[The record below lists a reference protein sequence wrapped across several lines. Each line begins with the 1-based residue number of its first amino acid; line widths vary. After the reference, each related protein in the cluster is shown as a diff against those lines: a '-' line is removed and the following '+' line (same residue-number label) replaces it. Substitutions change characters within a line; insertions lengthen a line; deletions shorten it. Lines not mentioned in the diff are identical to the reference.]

1 MPAGVE
7 EVSPRLVTSGM
18 RLHCQRPV
26 GAGKEI
32 RRQLHTLKVEVKLK
46 CRRFVT
52 GLRSAIAEN
61 NAVHTPAKVQA
72 N

>member
-18 RLHCQRPV
+18 RLHCQRP

-32 RRQLHTLKVEVKLK
+32 RRQLHTLIVEVKLK